1 MYGTAI
7 NVPSSPARESS
18 SSRHRRDSRLPLL
31 ERHPSDYGEMA
42 SESIFDGPV
51 SESVP
56 TSQTGFAHRASFTQ
70 HLDERADSN
79 ASEGLLSLRFF
90 KSEYD
95 EDRDEDAMSMI
106 TDVENEEAVDDLES
120 IAETA
125 SIASSRRPSS
135 RRASSTSS
143 RQSLLRRASGES
155 SGSGLRGQHHQRTSQ
170 KVYLP
175 EEDLFL
181 VIAGF
186 RTSTSKLVLYYSIC
200 IMTCGLGYLIFRWLP
215 RWNIKFTGVQC
226 SLTESDWVV
235 IENQWHDVS
244 VHDVVDKKFGASLSM
259 LFETGRHNED
269 NMDEDD
275 PVLDTV
281 RYLDY
286 RYVRFVWNPISHRFV
301 LYNNYKDP
309 AWRGTAKKC
318 REGLEEDSKV
328 RRSALFG
335 LNLIDIAE
343 KTIPQLLIDEALH
356 PFYVFQIASIVL
368 WSFDEYYYYA
378 ICIFFISLASIASTV
393 VETKDTMK
401 RLREMAKFSCDI
413 RVLRNGYWQIT
424 ESADL
429 VPGDIF
435 EISDP
440 AINVL
445 PCDALLMSGECVVNE
460 SMLTGESVP
469 VAKVES
475 NDKALHRL
483 ANSPVTV
490 SPELG
495 RHYLFAGTKLIQVK
509 KPSVKVSEEEIA
521 LAMVTRTGFNT
532 TKGALVRSMLFP
544 KPAGFKFYR
553 DSFRF
558 IGVMGIIAMCG
569 FTLSAINFVK
579 LGMHWSLILI
589 RALDLITIVVPPAL
603 PATLTI
609 GTNFAI
615 NRLRKHKIFCISP
628 NRVNVAGK
636 IDVMCFDKTGTLT
649 EEGLDVLGIRAVTDS
664 GFSELLEE
672 SESLAAAAPVD
683 PDLSILH
690 VMATCHSLRL
700 IDNELLGDPLDD
712 KMFKF
717 TRWAYEEGGRKA
729 AATTPAKGLDHKA
742 SARAAASTVSPPVVR
757 SPLIQE
763 TGAEIELGIMKQF
776 DFVSGLRRMSV
787 IAKRLQSN
795 NMEVYLKGAPEV
807 MSDVCKA
814 ESFPDNYEE
823 ILASYTHRGYRVIA
837 CAGKSLPG
845 LSWIK
850 AQKMKREEA
859 ERDLNFLGFIVFE
872 NKLKPTT
879 TAALVQ
885 LNEAKIRTAMC
896 TGDNV
901 LTAISVARECQLLS
915 DTSFVFVPR
924 FAEEGGPTNPLQT
937 IIWENMEGAPLSL
950 DSKSLMPQ
958 LGANDISLESPFD
971 KHGIS
976 DFALAVTGEVFRW
989 LVDFAPKETLERMLV
1004 KGAVFAR
1011 MSPDEKAE
1019 LVEKLQSIDYCVG
1032 FCGDGANDCGA
1043 LKAADVGISLSE
1055 AEASVAAPFTSR
1067 SFEISCVIQ
1076 VIKDGRAAL
1085 VTSFSCFKYMALYSA
1100 IQFTTVSL
1108 LYRTASNLGDFQ
1120 FLLIDLALILP
1131 IAVFMGR
1138 AEPYKKLAI
1147 KRPTANLVSKKILG
1161 SLLGHI
1167 AIIVLLQALVYTLVQ
1182 EQSWYV
1188 PPTHHT
1194 DEPNIVNSDN
1204 TVLFLLS
1211 LFQYAFIAIIL
1222 SVGPPYRQP
1231 MYKNTLFMATILL
1244 ATVLTVYLTL
1254 IPARSVAKLLQL
1266 TYIPWS
1272 FKAVILGLAASD
1284 IFLSWIG
1291 ETFVFVHVVRAISGL
1306 KKKVLGGTGKQ
1317 RKTFKIVS
1325 EEMRF

>member
-1 MYGTAI
+1 MYGSPLD
-7 NVPSSPARESS
+7 VPSSAGERRRDSI
-18 SSRHRRDSRLPLL
+18 RNRRDSRVPLL
-31 ERHPSDYGEMA
+31 ERHVSDYGEMA
-42 SESIFDGPV
+42 SESIFDGPI

-56 TSQTGFAHRASFTQ
+56 TSQTGFAHRASFSQ
-70 HLDERADSN
+70 KQNERTDSD
-79 ASEGLLSLRFF
+79 ASEGLLSLGFF
-90 KSEYD
+90 RSEYD
-95 EDRDEDAMSMI
+95 EDRDEDAMSFV
-106 TDVENEEAVDDLES
+106 TEGDNEEAVDDLES
-120 IAETA
+120 IAESA
-125 SIASSRRPSS
+125 SIASSRRSSGTS
-135 RRASSTSS
+135 RR
-143 RQSLLRRASGES
+143 SLLRRTSQTS
-155 SGSGLRGQHHQRTSQ
+155 SASGLRGPISRTSQ
-170 KVYLP
+170 KVYLQ

-186 RTSTSKLVLYYSIC
+186 RSSKAKLVLYYAIC
-200 IMTCGLGYLIFRWLP
+200 IVTLGIGYLVFRWLP
-215 RWNIKFTGVQC
+215 RLNIRFTGVQC
-226 SLTESDWVV
+226 PLNECEWVV
-235 IENQWHDVS
+235 VENQWHDVS
-244 VHDVVDKKFGASLSM
+244 VHDIIQKPFGAYLSSI
-259 LFETGRHNED
+259 FEIGRRTGD
-269 NMDEDD
+269 PDDDD
-275 PVLDTV
+275 PLLETV

-286 RYVRFVWNPISHRFV
+286 RYVRFVWDPSNYRFV

-309 AWRGTAKKC
+309 AWRGTARKC
-318 REGLEEDSKV
+318 REGLEEDSKT
-328 RRSALFG
+328 RRLALFG
-335 LNLIDIAE
+335 SNLIDIAE

-356 PFYVFQIASIVL
+356 PFYVFQIASIIL
-368 WSFDEYYYYA
+368 WSCDEYYYYA
-378 ICIFFISLASIASTV
+378 ICIFLISLASIASTV

-401 RLREMAKFSCDI
+401 RLRTMAKFSCDI

-424 ESADL
+424 ESSDL

-440 AINVL
+440 GINVL

-469 VAKVES
+469 VAKVQAH
-475 NDKALHRL
+475 DKALHRL
-483 ANSPVTV
+483 ANSPTTI
-490 SPELG
+490 SAELG

-509 KPSVKVSEEEIA
+509 KPSGSTSEEETA
-521 LAMVTRTGFNT
+521 LALVTRTGFNT

-558 IGVMGIIAMCG
+558 IGVMGLIAMCG
-569 FTLSAINFVK
+569 FVVSAINFVK
-579 LGMHWSLILI
+579 LGMHWSLILV

-615 NRLRKHKIFCISP
+615 GRLRKHQIFCISP

-649 EEGLDVLGIRAVTDS
+649 EDGLDVLGVRTVTPK

-672 SESLAAAAPVD
+672 SSSLTPPD
-683 PDLSILH
+683 PSQVELSILH

-700 IDNELLGDPLDD
+700 IDGELLGDPLDD
-712 KMFKF
+712 KMFRF
-717 TRWAYEEGGRKA
+717 SGWSYEEAGHRSRDR
-729 AATTPAKGLDHKA
+729 TPRADQAQKPLAKT
-742 SARAAASTVSPPVVR
+742 SSNTISPPIVR
-757 SPLIQE
+757 GSSG
-763 TGAEIELGIMKQF
+763 TSDRDVELGIMKQF
-776 DFVSGLRRMSV
+776 DFVSQLRRMSV
-787 IAKRLQSN
+787 IAKSLESN
-795 NMEVYLKGAPEV
+795 SMQVYLKGAPEI
-807 MSDVCKA
+807 MSDVCRPD
-814 ESFPDNYEE
+814 SFPSNYED

-850 AQKMKREEA
+850 AQKMKRDEA
-859 ERDLNFLGFIVFE
+859 EKDLDFLGFIIFE

-879 TAALVQ
+879 TDALIQ
-885 LNEAKIRTAMC
+885 LNEARIRSVMC

-901 LTAISVARECQLLS
+901 LTAISVARECQLLE
-915 DTSFVFVPR
+915 DTAFVFIPR
-924 FAEEGGPTNPLQT
+924 FLEEGGATNPLQT
-937 IIWENMEGAPLSL
+937 VIWQNMEGPSVTLDNRTLLPHLS
-950 DSKSLMPQ
+950 DSDV
-958 LGANDISLESPFD
+958 NLESPFD

-976 DFALAVTGEVFRW
+976 NFCLAVTGDVFRW
-989 LVDFAPKETLERMLV
+989 MIDYAPKETLDRMLV
-1004 KGAVFAR
+1004 KGTVFAR

-1019 LVEKLQSIDYCVG
+1019 LVEKLQSLDYCVG

-1067 SFEISCVIQ
+1067 SFEISCVIR

-1131 IAVFMGR
+1131 IAIFMGR

-1167 AIIVLLQALVYTLVQ
+1167 VVIILLQALVYILVQ
-1182 EQSWYV
+1182 EQSWYI
-1188 PPTHHT
+1188 PPVIHK
-1194 DEPNIVNSDN
+1194 DSPNIENSEN

-1231 MYKNTLFMATILL
+1231 MYKNTLFMATI
-1244 ATVLTVYLTL
+1244 VLVTIFTTYVTL
-1254 IPARSVAKLLQL
+1254 YPSAWIASVLQL
-1266 TYIPWS
+1266 TYLTWS
-1272 FKAVILGLAASD
+1272 FKVVILGLAALD

-1291 ETFVFVHVVRAISGL
+1291 ETFVFVQIVKAFAGMKKRA
-1306 KKKVLGGTGKQ
+1306 LGGNGKK
-1317 RKTFKIVS
+1317 RKLFKTVL
-1325 EEMRF
+1325 EDMRF

>member
-1 MYGTAI
+1 MYGSPLDDSSTA
-7 NVPSSPARESS
+7 ARDIVSG
-18 SSRHRRDSRLPLL
+18 RHRRDSRVPLL
-31 ERHPSDYGEMA
+31 ERHASDYGEMA
-42 SESIFDGPV
+42 SDSIFDGPV

-56 TSQTGFAHRASFTQ
+56 TSQTGFAHRASFSQ
-70 HLDERADSN
+70 NPNERADSS

-90 KSEYD
+90 RSEYD
-95 EDRDEDAMSMI
+95 DDRDEDAMSVA
-106 TDVENEEAVDDLES
+106 TDADNEEAVDDLES

-125 SIASSRRPSS
+125 SIASSRRSSSGTS
-135 RRASSTSS
+135 RR
-143 RQSLLRRASGES
+143 SLLRRTSHDSNLSGI
-155 SGSGLRGQHHQRTSQ
+155 RGPLMRTSQ
-170 KVYLP
+170 KVYLQ

-186 RTSTSKLVLYYSIC
+186 RTSRAKSVLYYMIC
-200 IMTCGLGYLIFRWLP
+200 ILSAGIGYLVFRWLP

-226 SLTESDWVV
+226 PLTECEWVV

-244 VHDVVDKKFGASLSM
+244 VHTIVEKPYGAYLSS
-259 LFETGRHNED
+259 LFETGRRSED
-269 NMDEDD
+269 PEDDD
-275 PVLDTV
+275 PVLDTI
-281 RYLDY
+281 RYMDY
-286 RYVRFVWNPISHRFV
+286 RYVRFVWNPASHRFI

-309 AWRGTAKKC
+309 AWRGTAKVC
-318 REGLEEDSKV
+318 RGGLGDDSKD
-328 RRSALFG
+328 RRLSLFG
-335 LNLIDIAE
+335 SNLIDIAE
-343 KTIPQLLIDEALH
+343 KTIPQLLVDEVLH
-356 PFYVFQIASIVL
+356 PFYVFQIASIIL
-368 WSFDEYYYYA
+368 WSCDEYYYYA
-378 ICIFFISLASIASTV
+378 VCIFVISLASVASTV

-401 RLREMAKFSCDI
+401 RLRNMARFSCDI

-469 VAKVES
+469 VAKVEA

-483 ANSPVTV
+483 ANSPTTI
-490 SPELG
+490 SAELG
-495 RHYLFAGTKLIQVK
+495 RHYLFSGTKLIQVK
-509 KPSVKVSEEEIA
+509 KPSVKGSEEEIA

-558 IGVMGIIAMCG
+558 IGVMGIVAMCG

-579 LGMHWSLILI
+579 LGMNWSLIVI

-615 NRLRKHKIFCISP
+615 NRLRKHQIFCISP

-649 EEGLDVLGIRAVTDS
+649 EDGLDVLGIRNVVND
-664 GFSELLEE
+664 GFSDLLEQSETLTATTSIE
-672 SESLAAAAPVD
+672 SG
-683 PDLSILH
+683 LSILH

-700 IDNELLGDPLDD
+700 IEDELLGDPLDD
-712 KMFKF
+712 KMFRF
-717 TRWAYEEGGRKA
+717 TGWTYEDGGRIA
-729 AATTPAKGLDHKA
+729 GQATPSKGLDHKA
-742 SARAAASTVSPPVVR
+742 TAKAAASKVSPPVVR
-757 SPLIQE
+757 GPSSSSAGQDV
-763 TGAEIELGIMKQF
+763 EIGIMKQF
-776 DFVSGLRRMSV
+776 DFVSQLRRMSV
-787 IAKRLQSN
+787 VAKTLGSN
-795 NMEVYLKGAPEV
+795 SMEVYLKGAPEI
-807 MSDVCKA
+807 MSDVCRP
-814 ESFPDNYEE
+814 ETFPKNYEDV
-823 ILASYTHRGYRVIA
+823 LASYTHRGYRVIA

-850 AQKMKREEA
+850 AQKLKREDA
-859 ERDLNFLGFIVFE
+859 EKDLNFLGFIVFE
-872 NKLKPTT
+872 NKLKSTT
-879 TAALVQ
+879 TAAMVQ
-885 LNEAKIRTAMC
+885 LNEAAIRSVMC

-901 LTAISVARECQLLS
+901 LTAISVARECQLVG

-924 FAEEGGPTNPLQT
+924 FLEIGGATNPLQNV
-937 IIWENMEGAPLSL
+937 IWENMEQPSITL
-950 DSKSLMPQ
+950 DEKSLMPQ
-958 LGANDISLESPFD
+958 LGDNDINLSSPFD

-976 DFALAVTGEVFRW
+976 DFCLAVTGEVFRW
-989 LVDFAPKETLERMLV
+989 MVDFAPKETLDRMLV

-1067 SFEISCVIQ
+1067 SFEISCVIR

-1138 AEPYKKLAI
+1138 AEPYKKLAV

-1167 AIIVLLQALVYTLVQ
+1167 AIIVMLQALVYVLVQ
-1182 EQSWYV
+1182 KQSWYI
-1188 PPTHHT
+1188 PPVIRH
-1194 DEPNIVNSDN
+1194 DEPNVENSEN

-1231 MYKNTLFMATILL
+1231 MYKNTLFMITI
-1244 ATVLTVYLTL
+1244 VLVSIFTLYLTL
-1254 IPARSVAKLLQL
+1254 YPSDWVFDVLQL
-1266 TYIPWS
+1266 TYLTWS
-1272 FKAVILGLAASD
+1272 FKAIILGLAGLD
-1284 IFLSWIG
+1284 IFLSYVG
-1291 ETFVFVHVVRAISGL
+1291 EQFIFVHVVRGIAAL
-1306 KKKVLGGTGKQ
+1306 KQ
-1317 RKTFKIVS
+1317 RIVGSSGKKRKLFKTVA
-1325 EEMRF
+1325 EDMRF

>member
-1 MYGTAI
+1 M
-7 NVPSSPARESS
+7 
-18 SSRHRRDSRLPLL
+18 PLL
-31 ERHPSDYGEMA
+31 ERHVSDYGEMA
-42 SESIFDGPV
+42 SDSIFDGPV

-56 TSQTGFAHRASFTQ
+56 TSQTGFAHRASFSQ
-70 HLDERADSN
+70 NLNERTDSD
-79 ASEGLLSLRFF
+79 ASEGLLSLGFF
-90 KSEYD
+90 RSEYD
-95 EDRDEDAMSMI
+95 EDRDDDAMSLV
-106 TDVENEEAVDDLES
+106 TDGDNEEAVEDLES
-120 IAETA
+120 LAETA
-125 SIASSRRPSS
+125 SIASSRRSSGTS
-135 RRASSTSS
+135 RR
-143 RQSLLRRASGES
+143 SLLRRTSQESSASGI
-155 SGSGLRGQHHQRTSQ
+155 RGPLSRTSQ
-170 KVYLP
+170 KVYLQ

-181 VIAGF
+181 VLAGF
-186 RTSTSKLVLYYSIC
+186 RTSRAKLCLYYAIC
-200 IMTCGLGYLIFRWLP
+200 VSTLGIGYLIFRWLP

-226 SLTESDWVV
+226 PLTECEWVV

-244 VHDVVDKKFGASLSM
+244 VHEIVQKPFGAYLNSI
-259 LFETGRHNED
+259 FETGRRADDPED
-269 NMDEDD
+269 ND
-275 PVLDTV
+275 PFLESV

-286 RYVRFVWNPISHRFV
+286 RYVRFVWNPLVHRFV

-309 AWRGTAKKC
+309 AWRGAARKC

-328 RRSALFG
+328 RRLSLFG
-335 LNLIDIAE
+335 ANQIDIAE
-343 KTIPQLLIDEALH
+343 KTIPQLLVDEALH
-356 PFYVFQIASIVL
+356 PFYVFQIASIIL
-368 WSFDEYYYYA
+368 WSCDEYYYYA
-378 ICIFFISLASIASTV
+378 ICIFLISLASIASTV

-401 RLREMAKFSCDI
+401 RLRSMAKFSCDI
-413 RVLRNGYWQIT
+413 RVLRNGFWQIT
-424 ESADL
+424 ESVDL

-440 AINVL
+440 DINVV
-445 PCDALLMSGECVVNE
+445 PCDALLMSGECIVNE

-469 VAKVES
+469 VAKVEA

-483 ANSPVTV
+483 ANSPTTI

-495 RHYLFAGTKLIQVK
+495 RHYLFAGTKLVQVK
-509 KPSVKVSEEEIA
+509 KPSVSASEEEIA

-569 FTLSAINFVK
+569 FVVSAVNFVK
-579 LGMHWSLILI
+579 LGMHWSLILV

-615 NRLRKHKIFCISP
+615 NRLRKHQIFCISP

-649 EEGLDVLGIRAVTDS
+649 EDGLDVLGIRTVTAN
-664 GFSELLEE
+664 GFSDLIEQSSALIA
-672 SESLAAAAPVD
+672 SAPID
-683 PDLSILH
+683 SKLSILH

-700 IDNELLGDPLDD
+700 IDGELLGDPLDD
-712 KMFKF
+712 KMFLF
-717 TRWAYEEGGRKA
+717 TEWSYEEGGHKAHSQTPRRDVDHKSAAKA
-729 AATTPAKGLDHKA
+729 ASNTI
-742 SARAAASTVSPPVVR
+742 SPPVVR
-757 SPLIQE
+757 GP
-763 TGAEIELGIMKQF
+763 TGTASAQIELGIMKQF
-776 DFVSGLRRMSV
+776 DFVSQLRRMSV
-787 IAKRLQSN
+787 IAKSLESN
-795 NMEVYLKGAPEV
+795 SMEIYLKGAPEI
-807 MSDVCKA
+807 MSEVCRPD
-814 ESFPDNYEE
+814 SFPENYED

-837 CAGKSLPG
+837 CAGKSLQG

-850 AQKMKREEA
+850 AQKMKRDEA
-859 ERDLNFLGFIVFE
+859 EKDLDFLGFIVFE
-872 NKLKPTT
+872 NKLKSTT
-879 TAALVQ
+879 TNALVQ
-885 LNEAKIRTAMC
+885 LNEAKIRSVMC
-896 TGDNV
+896 TGDNI

-915 DTSFVFVPR
+915 EASFVFVPR
-924 FAEEGGPTNPLQT
+924 FLEEGGATNPLQT
-937 IIWENMEGAPLSL
+937 VIWQNMEAPAMKL
-950 DSKSLMPQ
+950 DNKSLLPQ
-958 LGANDISLESPFD
+958 LGDSEINLDSPFD

-976 DFALAVTGEVFRW
+976 EFSLAVTGEVFRW
-989 LVDFAPKETLERMLV
+989 MIDYAPKETLDRMLV
-1004 KGAVFAR
+1004 KGSVFAR

-1019 LVEKLQSIDYCVG
+1019 LVEKLQSIDHCVG

-1131 IAVFMGR
+1131 IAIFMGR

-1167 AIIVLLQALVYTLVQ
+1167 MVIILLQVLVYVLVQ

-1188 PPTHHT
+1188 PPIIHK
-1194 DEPNIVNSDN
+1194 DKPNIENSEN

-1231 MYKNTLFMATILL
+1231 MYKNVFFMVTI
-1244 ATVLTVYLTL
+1244 VLVTIFTIYVTVY
-1254 IPARSVAKLLQL
+1254 PSDWVANVLQL
-1266 TYIPWS
+1266 TYLTWS
-1272 FKAVILGLAASD
+1272 FKAVILGLAAID

-1291 ETFVFVHVVRAISGL
+1291 ETFVFVQIVKVIAAL
-1306 KKKVLGGTGKQ
+1306 KKQALGGSGKK
-1317 RKTFKIVS
+1317 RKQFKSVL
-1325 EEMRF
+1325 EDMRF

>member
-1 MYGTAI
+1 
-7 NVPSSPARESS
+7 
-18 SSRHRRDSRLPLL
+18 
-31 ERHPSDYGEMA
+31 MA
-42 SESIFDGPV
+42 SDSIFDGPI
-51 SESVP
+51 SEGVP
-56 TSQTGFAHRASFTQ
+56 TSQTGFAHRTSFSHDPTG
-70 HLDERADSN
+70 RTNSN

-95 EDRDEDAMSMI
+95 EEADEDAMSMV
-106 TDVENEEAVDDLES
+106 TDPENEEAVDDLES

-125 SIASSRRPSS
+125 SVASSRRPSS
-135 RRASSTSS
+135 RRASSASS
-143 RQSLLRRASGES
+143 RRSLLRRRSAESNTSGFRDHT
-155 SGSGLRGQHHQRTSQ
+155 LRTSQ
-170 KVYLP
+170 KVYLQ

-186 RTSTSKLVLYYSIC
+186 RTSTSKLVLYYAIC
-200 IMTCGLGYLIFRWLP
+200 VLSFGIGYLILRWLP
-215 RWNIKFTGVQC
+215 RWNIKFTGIQC
-226 SLTESDWVV
+226 SLKECDWVV

-244 VHDVVDKKFGASLSM
+244 VHDVIKKDYGTYLST
-259 LFETGRHNED
+259 LFEIGNRGED
-269 NMDEDD
+269 NSEEDD
-275 PVLDTV
+275 PMLDAI

-286 RYVRFVWNPISHRFV
+286 RYVRFLWNPAQQRFV

-309 AWRGTAKKC
+309 AWRGSAKEC
-318 REGLEEDSKV
+318 RDGLDEDAKT
-328 RRSALFG
+328 RRLALFG

-343 KTIPQLLIDEALH
+343 KTIPQLLVDEALH
-356 PFYVFQIASIVL
+356 PFYIFQIASIVL
-368 WSFDEYYYYA
+368 WSCDEYYYYA
-378 ICIFFISLASIASTV
+378 VCIFVISLASIASTV

-469 VAKVES
+469 VAKVEA
-475 NDKALHRL
+475 NDKSLHRL
-483 ANSPVTV
+483 ANSQVTV

-509 KPSVKVSEEEIA
+509 KPSVTASEEEIA

-649 EEGLDVLGIRAVTDS
+649 EDGLDVLGIRTITPTGFTD
-664 GFSELLEE
+664 LLEE
-672 SESLAAAAPVD
+672 SAALAKATSVEPN
-683 PDLSILH
+683 LSILH

-717 TRWAYEEGGRKA
+717 TGWSYEEGGRKA
-729 AATTPAKGLDHKA
+729 TSGPAKDLDHSAAARA
-742 SARAAASTVSPPVVR
+742 SATKVSPPVVR
-757 SPLIQE
+757 GTVPD
-763 TGAEIELGIMKQF
+763 GKDDVEIGIMKQF
-776 DFVSGLRRMSV
+776 EFVSNLRRMSV
-787 IAKRLQSN
+787 IAKRLESSDMQ
-795 NMEVYLKGAPEV
+795 VYLKGAPEI
-807 MSDVCKA
+807 MSEVCRA
-814 ESFPDNYEE
+814 DSFPENYEE
-823 ILASYTHRGYRVIA
+823 VLASYTHRGYRVIA

-850 AQKMKREEA
+850 AQKMKREVA
-859 ERDLNFLGFIVFE
+859 EKDLIFLGFIVFE

-879 TAALVQ
+879 TAAMVQ
-885 LNEAKIRTAMC
+885 LNEARIRSVMC

-901 LTAISVARECQLLS
+901 LTAISVARECQLLN
-915 DTSFVFVPR
+915 DTGFIFVPR
-924 FAEEGGPTNPLQT
+924 FTQEGGATNPLQT
-937 IIWENMEGAPLSL
+937 IVWENMEAPSITL
-950 DSKSLMPQ
+950 DNKSLMPQ
-958 LGANDISLESPFD
+958 IGDNSINLESPFD

-976 DFALAVTGEVFRW
+976 DFCLAVTGEVFRW
-989 LVDFAPKETLERMLV
+989 MVDFAPKETLHRMLV

-1108 LYRTASNLGDFQ
+1108 LYRTASNLGNFQ

-1138 AEPYKKLAI
+1138 AKPYKKLAI

-1167 AIIVLLQALVYTLVQ
+1167 AIIVLLQALVYVLVQ
-1182 EQSWYV
+1182 EQPWYV

-1231 MYKNTLFMATILL
+1231 MYKNTLFMLTII
-1244 ATVLTVYLTL
+1244 AVSIFTIYLTL
-1254 IPARSVAKLLQL
+1254 YPANQISSLLQL
-1266 TYIPWS
+1266 TYLPWW
-1272 FKAVILGLAASD
+1272 FKAVILGLAACD
-1284 IFLSWIG
+1284 IFLSWVG
-1291 ETFVFVHVVRAISGL
+1291 ETFVFGHVVKAISRCRAL
-1306 KKKVLGGTGKQ
+1306 VFGGSGKQ
-1317 RKTFKIVS
+1317 RKTFKLVS